1 VQGQCHTGS
10 RDGTTHFCTRF
21 DCSSMANEKGH
32 VKMCSGERGGQK
44 SGITK
49 QHCVV
54 HYSAF
59 YLVEVHLLQ
68 INSELKH
75 STVLS

>member
-1 VQGQCHTGS
+1 
-10 RDGTTHFCTRF
+10 
-21 DCSSMANEKGH
+21 MANEKGH